1 MTTMNEGIRTISGIR
16 FLMAEITT
24 LEHISTNIVASP
36 IPIPLIAEEV
46 VPSVGHIPSRS
57 TNVGFSLIIPFIITL
72 KLFISSTPFLFSAEC
87 IHSCGSCGIS
97 RLFNILLSSAG
108 SAVGSFL
115 TGIGSISRIH
125 CIQKST

>member
-87 IHSCGSCGIS
+87 IHSFGSCGIS

>member
-36 IPIPLIAEEV
+36 RPIPLMAEEV

-87 IHSCGSCGIS
+87 IHSFGSCGIS

>member
-36 IPIPLIAEEV
+36 IPIPLMAEEV

-87 IHSCGSCGIS
+87 IHSFGSCGIS

>member
-87 IHSCGSCGIS
+87 IHSFGSCGIS

-115 TGIGSISRIH
+115 TGVGSISRIH

>member
-72 KLFISSTPFLFSAEC
+72 KLFISSTPFSFSAEC
-87 IHSCGSCGIS
+87 IHSFGSCGIS

>member
-36 IPIPLIAEEV
+36 IPIPLMAEEV